1 MNPGDFD
8 YITSELKRRSGIVVG
23 KDKLYLLESRLAP
36 LARKE
41 GLTSLDE
48 LISVVRTRRDERL
61 MGQMVDAMTT
71 NETFFFRDKTPFE
84 HLENV
89 VLPDLVKS
97 RPGQRLRILS
107 AACSTGQEAYSIAMM
122 LDQNPRLTGGASV
135 EIVATD
141 ISERVLEKARAGLY
155 SQFEVQRGLPI
166 RYLMSYFTQQG
177 DIWKLNE
184 NIRSRVTFRKL
195 NLLDSLSSLG
205 NFDIVFCRNVLIY
218 FDQQTKRDILAR
230 LSKMMNEKS
239 YLLLGAAETVVG
251 LSDAFSA
258 SREHRGLY
266 EKVPSS
272 SRGIRAA

>member
-48 LISVVRTRRDERL
+48 LISVVRTRRDDRL
-61 MGQMVDAMTT
+61 MGQIVDAMTT

-122 LDQNPRLTGGASV
+122 LDQNPRLAGGASV

-195 NLLDSLSSLG
+195 NLLDPLTSLG

-218 FDQQTKRDILAR
+218 FDQPTKRDILAR

-266 EKVPSS
+266 EKVASS